1 LGVCILLGVGFVGAY
16 PAASLFVVAVV
27 AGGYG
32 LCRWMV
38 RLDERS
44 HAQIWRRY
52 GLIARANYEHGLV
65 MNGDERGVWGQY
77 PPYV

>member
-1 LGVCILLGVGFVGAY
+1 
-16 PAASLFVVAVV
+16 
-27 AGGYG
+27 
-32 LCRWMV
+32 MV